1 MRNLPV
7 LLLESVSLLLFLDFS
22 PQLAV
27 DAVFSASALILQAIL
42 DNTSHVSE
50 QAERG
55 KCCRPV
61 SVDTNAVDELCCVLI
76 AMLGG
81 KMKIVHRL
89 IGISWY
95 VFTVEI
101 DFSELVFGIVISVL
115 GGYHKTAD
123 GFLNVLDLV
132 LGQIYFAC
140 KVRRIGI
147 FLRGGTVKP
156 FYSFLYIS
164 FCCRYS
170 SNSLSVIMA

>member
-1 MRNLPV
+1 MRNLPM
-7 LLLESVSLLLFLDFS
+7 LLFESVSLFFLLDFS

-61 SVDTNAVDELCCVLI
+61 SVDTNAVDELCGILI

-89 IGISWY
+89 ICISRY
-95 VFTVEI
+95 VFSVEI
-101 DFSELVFGIVISVL
+101 DFSELVFGIVISIL
-115 GGYHKTAD
+115 SGNYKTAD
-123 GFLNVLDLV
+123 GFLNVLDFA
-132 LGQIYFAC
+132 LGQIYLC
-140 KVRRIGI
+140 
-147 FLRGGTVKP
+147 L
-156 FYSFLYIS
+156 LYTS
-164 FCCRYS
+164 PSPRD
-170 SNSLSVIMA
+170 